1 MQFFSIFP
9 DAQLIILVAA
19 LVAAIFLALLV
30 VRTNFKSATNISFL
44 FLSLST
50 IGWLASSG
58 MFLSRQD
65 PVEILTWARISI
77 FFAAPMSMFFFLL
90 AQTLPSEK
98 LRMGRRALSFIIA
111 LTLIMMV
118 FNLSP
123 YAFTRVE
130 VIQQAVSLKTGPGLV
145 PFSVVS
151 TIFSIMAVYLLIR
164 RGRKATGEAKYQLR
178 LVLIGISIMLALI
191 IATVLLP
198 IIIANSVSFIPL
210 TPLYTLVFLGMTA
223 YAIVKHKLFD
233 AKVIATEAFTVIL
246 WIAIFARIFGA
257 SSLPDRIIDT
267 FFLLFISTFGFLL
280 VRSVRRE
287 VKQRERLET
296 LTQELEKANDKLQE
310 LDRLKTEFLSFA
322 SHQVKAPLAVMK
334 GFTTLILEG
343 NYGPISQEIHEVIFK
358 IKTSCNQMIAL
369 VNNILDLRRIEE
381 GKMEYDFK
389 DVVIGDFVAQVVSE
403 LKPLA
408 DQKKLELSFINSAK
422 DARAKI
428 DEQKFHQ
435 VIQNFVDNAI
445 KYTPA
450 GWIKV
455 ELKIE
460 GSEVRIEISDSGMG
474 ISTELLPKLFQQ
486 FSRDTESRK
495 LIQGTGLGLY
505 IAKQIIEAHGGS
517 VEATSAGQ
525 GKGSTFLIH
534 LPAKTL

>member
-1 MQFFSIFP
+1 MQFFSIIP
-9 DAQLIILVAA
+9 AAQLIILVAA
-19 LVAAIFLALLV
+19 LVAAIFLAILV
-30 VRTNFKSATNISFL
+30 IRTNFKSATNISFF

-90 AQTLPSEK
+90 AHTMPGEQ
-98 LRMGRRALSFIIA
+98 LRMGKRTLSFIIV

-123 YAFTRVE
+123 YAFTHVE
-130 VIQQAVSLKTGPGLV
+130 VIQQAVSLKTSLGLM

-151 TIFSIMAVYLLIR
+151 TIFSILAVYLLIK
-164 RGRKATGEAKYQLR
+164 RGRRTEGEAKYQLR
-178 LVLIGISIMLALI
+178 LVLIGISIMLLLI
-191 IATVLLP
+191 IATVLIP
-198 IIIANSVSFIPL
+198 IIVANSVSFVPL
-210 TPLYTLVFLGMTA
+210 TPIYTLVFLGMTA
-223 YAIVKHKLFD
+223 YAIVKHQLFN
-233 AKVIATEAFTVIL
+233 AKVIATEALTVIL

-257 SSLPDRIIDT
+257 SSLADRIIDI
-267 FFLLFISTFGFLL
+267 FFLLFISVFGFLL
-280 VRSVRRE
+280 VRSVQRE

-296 LTQELEKANDKLQE
+296 LTQELEKANEKLQE

-322 SHQVKAPLAVMK
+322 THQVKAPLAVMK
-334 GFTTLILEG
+334 GFATLILEG
-343 NYGPISQEIHEVIFK
+343 NYGPISEKIHEVMFK
-358 IKTSCNQMIAL
+358 IKASCDQMIAL
-369 VNNILDLRRIEE
+369 VNNILDLRRLEE
-381 GKMEYDFK
+381 GKMQYDFK
-389 DVVIGDFVAQVVSE
+389 DVVIGDFVGQIVSE

-422 DARAKI
+422 DAHAKI

-450 GWIKV
+450 SWIKV
-455 ELKIE
+455 ELNSK
-460 GSEVRIEISDSGMG
+460 GGEVGIAISDSGIGM
-474 ISTELLPKLFQQ
+474 SFELLPRLFQQ

-517 VEATSAGQ
+517 VEASSAGL

-534 LPAKTL
+534 LPQTN